1 MSKKKRGAPK
11 KNRNA
16 AKPESLVASS
26 MLHIRCTG
34 AQKARWKMLAEN
46 AGQKLSQFIID
57 KLP

>member
-1 MSKKKRGAPK
+1 MPAPK